1 MCLEEPAEQHLAGS
15 PPLPGSAFILP
26 SPAGLGRPRCTDGHL
41 AGTLGHGPVLTP
53 NCLLPSFSASLAPW
67 TLKGVLDKDGE
78 AVGVTSRGLTY
89 RLTHSGA
96 LHPHHD

>member
-1 MCLEEPAEQHLAGS
+1 MLGGACRAALGWIPTS
-15 PPLPGSAFILP
+15 PGSAFILP

-53 NCLLPSFSASLAPW
+53 NRLLPSFSASLAPW
-67 TLKGVLDKDGE
+67 TLKGELDEDGE

-89 RLTHSGA
+89 TIDPWQSS
-96 LHPHHD
+96 PPSP